1 MVNPLKTEHA
11 IDWRMTKQEIE
22 DQFQVGM
29 KERDRYREVL
39 ESMHKN
45 ITVVKHWAPYI
56 ICRDSWL
63 VMIEDAL
70 KDDA

>member
-1 MVNPLKTEHA
+1 MVNHLKTEHA
-11 IDWRMTKQEIE
+11 IDWRMTMQEIE
-22 DQFQVGM
+22 DQFQAGM